1 MQQQSNTKL
10 VQVYDRIEAIHHF
23 NICYEIIPI
32 ELVNDKIITYIEY

>member
-23 NICYEIIPI
+23 NICYQIIPV
-32 ELVNDKIITYIEY
+32 ELVNDKIITY